1 MTMELPIELRQ
12 LLEEQAGTFPLKQL
26 TAAAA
31 KMSEKYRS
39 ETGASISGSAET
51 CAYAVVRMPATYGA
65 ASAALE
71 QAAKRFNGE
80 ISTMLD
86 VGAGTGAVCW
96 AAAEIFPDI
105 EHTVCLERDKNMTE
119 IGEKLMK
126 NGGFPCAY
134 EWKSFDL
141 TSGAISQRAQLVT
154 ASYVLNEL
162 GSKQRAE
169 AVKKLWNAAEKMLV
183 IIEPGTPKGFANLL
197 EIRSLLIN
205 SGAHIIAPCPSD
217 GECPLPS
224 DDWCHFSARIART
237 KLHKQL
243 KGGDAPYEDEKFCYI
258 AAVRSNTEPSVPRI
272 IRHPKIESGKI
283 TLELCTADGI
293 TQKIVTKKDGAAFKK
308 ARKADWGDD
317 FSCAK

>member
-1 MTMELPIELRQ
+1 MELPIELRH
-12 LLEEQAGTFPLKQL
+12 LLEEQASTFSLKQL

-39 ETGASISGSAET
+39 ETGASVSGSAET

-71 QAAKRFNGE
+71 QAAKRFDGE

-105 EHTVCLERDKNMTE
+105 EYLTCLERDKNMSE
-119 IGEKLMK
+119 IGERLMK
-126 NGGFPCAY
+126 NGSFPCAF

-141 TSGAISQRAQLVT
+141 ISEEIPQKAQLVT

-162 GSKQRAE
+162 ESRQRVE
-169 AVKKLWNAAEKMLV
+169 AVKKLWNAAEKLLI
-183 IIEPGTPKGFANLL
+183 IIEPGTPKGFANLR
-197 EIRSLLIN
+197 EIRSQLIN

-217 GECPLPS
+217 GKCQLPS
-224 DDWCHFSARIART
+224 NDWCHFSARIART

-243 KGGDAPYEDEKFCYI
+243 KGGDVPYEDEKFCYI
-258 AAVRSNTEPSVPRI
+258 AAVHANTEPAPLRI

-283 TLELCTADGI
+283 TLELCTANGI
-293 TQKIVTKKDGAAFKK
+293 SQKIVTKKDGADFKQ
-308 ARKADWGDD
+308 ARKAKWGDD
-317 FSCAK
+317 FSYTK

>member
-1 MTMELPIELRQ
+1 MELPIELRL
-12 LLEEQAGTFPLKQL
+12 LLEEQAGAFPLKQL
-26 TAAAA
+26 TVAAA

-39 ETGASISGSAET
+39 ETGASISGSVET

-71 QAAKRFNGE
+71 QTAKRFDGE

-96 AAAEIFPDI
+96 AAAEFFPDI
-105 EHTVCLERDKNMTE
+105 EYVTCLERDKNMSE

-126 NGGFPCAY
+126 SGGFPCEY

-141 TSGAISQRAQLVT
+141 TSGEIPQKAQLVT

-162 GSKQRAE
+162 EQKRRAE
-169 AVKKLWNAAEKMLV
+169 AVKKLWNAAEKLLV

-197 EIRSLLIN
+197 EIRSNLIDL
-205 SGAHIIAPCPSD
+205 GAHIIAPCPSD
-217 GECPLPS
+217 GKCPLPP

-243 KGGDAPYEDEKFCYI
+243 KGGDAPYEDEKFCYV
-258 AAVRSNTEPSVPRI
+258 AAIRGNAEPADARI
-272 IRHPKIESGKI
+272 VRHPKIESGKI
-283 TLELCTADGI
+283 TLEICTESGI
-293 TQKIVTKKDGAAFKK
+293 AQKIVTKKDGAAFKQ
-308 ARKADWGDD
+308 ARKANWGDD
-317 FSCAK
+317 FSYTK

>member
-1 MTMELPIELRQ
+1 MELPIELRQ
-12 LLEEQAGTFPLKQL
+12 LLEEQAGAFPLKQL

-71 QAAKRFNGE
+71 QAAKRFDGE

-96 AAAEIFPDI
+96 AAAEIFPEI
-105 EHTVCLERDKNMTE
+105 EYAVCLERDKNMTE

-126 NGGFPCAY
+126 NGGFPCGY

-141 TSGAISQRAQLVT
+141 TSSAISQKVQLVT

-162 GSKQRAE
+162 EPKQRAE
-169 AVKKLWNAAEKMLV
+169 AVKKLWNAAEKLLV
-183 IIEPGTPKGFANLL
+183 IIEPGTPKGFTSLL
-197 EIRSLLIN
+197 EMRSLLIDF
-205 SGAHIIAPCPSD
+205 GAHIIAPCPCD
-217 GECPLPS
+217 EECPLPS
-224 DDWCHFSARIART
+224 DDWCHFSARVART
-237 KLHKQL
+237 KLHKLL

-258 AAVRSNTEPSVPRI
+258 AAVRSSAESAVSRI

-283 TLELCTADGI
+283 TLELCTASGI
-293 TQKIVTKKDGAAFKK
+293 SQKIVTKKDGAAFKR
-308 ARKADWGDD
+308 ARKANWGDD
-317 FSCAK
+317 LSYTK

>member
-1 MTMELPIELRQ
+1 MELPIELRQ
-12 LLEEQAGTFPLKQL
+12 LLEEQAGAFPLKQL

-39 ETGASISGSAET
+39 ETGASISGSAEI

-105 EHTVCLERDKNMTE
+105 EYAACLERDKHMAE

-126 NGGFPCAY
+126 NGSFPCAY

-141 TSGAISQRAQLVT
+141 TSGTISQRAQLVT

-162 GSKQRAE
+162 EPRQRAE
-169 AVKKLWNAAEKMLV
+169 AVKKLWNAAEKLLV
-183 IIEPGTPKGFANLL
+183 IIEPGTPKGSASLL

-258 AAVRSNTEPSVPRI
+258 AAVRSNTEQAVSRI

-283 TLELCTADGI
+283 TLELCTTNGI
-293 TQKIVTKKDGAAFKK
+293 SQKIVTKKDGAAFKK
-308 ARKADWGDD
+308 ARKANWGDD
-317 FSCAK
+317 FGSAK

>member
-1 MTMELPIELRQ
+1 MELPIELRQ
-12 LLEEQAGTFPLKQL
+12 LLEEQAGAFPLKQL

-71 QAAKRFNGE
+71 QAAKRFDGE

-96 AAAEIFPDI
+96 AAAEIFPEI
-105 EHTVCLERDKNMTE
+105 EYAVCLERDKNMTE

-126 NGGFPCAY
+126 NGGFPCGY

-141 TSGAISQRAQLVT
+141 TSSAISQKVQLVT

-162 GSKQRAE
+162 EPKQRAE
-169 AVKKLWNAAEKMLV
+169 AVKKLWNAAEKLLV
-183 IIEPGTPKGFANLL
+183 IIEPGTPKGFASLL
-197 EIRSLLIN
+197 EMRSLLIDF
-205 SGAHIIAPCPSD
+205 GAHIIAPCPCD
-217 GECPLPS
+217 EECPLPS
-224 DDWCHFSARIART
+224 DDWCHFSARVART
-237 KLHKQL
+237 KLHKLL

-258 AAVRSNTEPSVPRI
+258 AAVRSSAASAVSRI

-283 TLELCTADGI
+283 TLELCTASGI
-293 TQKIVTKKDGAAFKK
+293 SQKIVTKKDGAAFKQ
-308 ARKADWGDD
+308 ARKANWGDD
-317 FSCAK
+317 LSYTK

>member
-1 MTMELPIELRQ
+1 MELPIELRQ
-12 LLEEQAGTFPLKQL
+12 LLDEQAGAFSLKQL

-39 ETGASISGSAET
+39 ETGATISDRAEI

-65 ASAALE
+65 ASAALK
-71 QAAKRFNGE
+71 QTAKRFGGE

-96 AAAEIFPDI
+96 AAAEIFH
-105 EHTVCLERDKNMTE
+105 ELEKATCLERVKNMSE
-119 IGEKLMK
+119 IGEKLMEK
-126 NGGFPCAY
+126 GGFPREY
-134 EWKSFDL
+134 EWKSFNL
-141 TSGAISQRAQLVT
+141 ISEEISQKSQLVT

-162 GSKQRAE
+162 EQKQRTE
-169 AVKKLWNAAEKMLV
+169 AVRKLWNAAEKLLV

-197 EIRSLLIN
+197 EIRSQLIN
-205 SGAHIIAPCPSD
+205 LGAQIIAPCPVS
-217 GECPLPS
+217 GECPLAY

-258 AAVRSNTEPSVPRI
+258 AAVRVSAEPAPSRI

-283 TLELCTADGI
+283 TLELCTANGI
-293 TQKIVTKKDGAAFKK
+293 SQKIVTKKDGAAFKQ
-308 ARKADWGDD
+308 ARKANWGDD
-317 FSCAK
+317 FNCKK

>member
-1 MTMELPIELRQ
+1 MTMELPIELRL
-12 LLEEQAGTFPLKQL
+12 LLEEQAGAFPLKQL

-39 ETGASISGSAET
+39 ETGASISGSVET

-71 QAAKRFNGE
+71 QAAKRFDGE

-96 AAAEIFPDI
+96 TAAEIFPDI
-105 EHTVCLERDKNMTE
+105 EYATCLERDKNMSE

-126 NGGFPCAY
+126 SGGFPCGY

-141 TSGAISQRAQLVT
+141 TSGEIPPKAQLVT

-162 GSKQRAE
+162 EQKRRAE
-169 AVKKLWNAAEKMLV
+169 TVKKLWNAAEKLLV

-197 EIRSLLIN
+197 EIRSNLIDL
-205 SGAHIIAPCPSD
+205 GAHIIAPCPSD
-217 GECPLPS
+217 GKCPLPP

-243 KGGDAPYEDEKFCYI
+243 KGGDAPYEDEKFCYV
-258 AAVRSNTEPSVPRI
+258 AAIRGNAEPADARI
-272 IRHPKIESGKI
+272 VRHPKIESGKI
-283 TLELCTADGI
+283 TLEICTESGI
-293 TQKIVTKKDGAAFKK
+293 AQKIVTKKDGAAFKQ
-308 ARKADWGDD
+308 ARKANWGDD
-317 FSCAK
+317 FSYTK

>member
-1 MTMELPIELRQ
+1 MELPIELRQ
-12 LLEEQAGTFPLKQL
+12 LLEKQAGAFPLKQL

-71 QAAKRFNGE
+71 QAAKRFDGE

-96 AAAEIFPDI
+96 AAAEIFPEI
-105 EHTVCLERDKNMTE
+105 EYAVCLERDKNMTE

-126 NGGFPCAY
+126 NGGFPCGY

-141 TSGAISQRAQLVT
+141 TSSAISQKVQLVT

-162 GSKQRAE
+162 EPKQRAE
-169 AVKKLWNAAEKMLV
+169 AVKKLWNAAEKLLV
-183 IIEPGTPKGFANLL
+183 IIEPGTPKGFASLL
-197 EIRSLLIN
+197 EMRSLLIDF
-205 SGAHIIAPCPSD
+205 GAHIIAPCPCD
-217 GECPLPS
+217 EECPLPS
-224 DDWCHFSARIART
+224 DDWCHFSARVART
-237 KLHKQL
+237 KLHKLL

-258 AAVRSNTEPSVPRI
+258 AAVRSSAESAVSRI

-283 TLELCTADGI
+283 TLELCTASGI
-293 TQKIVTKKDGAAFKK
+293 SQKIVTKKDGAAFKR
-308 ARKADWGDD
+308 ARKANWGDD
-317 FSCAK
+317 LSYTK